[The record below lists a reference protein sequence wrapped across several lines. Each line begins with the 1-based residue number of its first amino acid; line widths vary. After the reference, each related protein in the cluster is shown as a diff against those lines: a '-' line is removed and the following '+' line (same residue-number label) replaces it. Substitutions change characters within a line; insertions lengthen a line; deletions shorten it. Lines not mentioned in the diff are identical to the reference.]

1 MKMIRGRDLRSC
13 RGQVALELM
22 TIFAIYM
29 VLISALAA
37 QFMGH
42 RNDRREETLEQRAV
56 DEAERVAAAMNPYFA
71 IGRLN
76 KTITCDGSMYTYEL
90 REAEIGPVRFY
101 VHVVYDTKMQYF
113 GPYEAYAPLHF
124 RPSSNKIVYER
135 SLRMRCIGKTMHL
148 CIDTQDWRCGP

>member
-1 MKMIRGRDLRSC
+1 MSRGNHLRSD
-13 RGQVALELM
+13 RGQLALELM
-22 TIFAIYM
+22 TILAIYM
-29 VLISALAA
+29 VVISALAS

-42 RNDRREETLEQRAV
+42 RNDRREETLKQRTV

-71 IGRLN
+71 VGRLN
-76 KTITCDGSMYTYEL
+76 KTITCDASMFTYSL

-113 GPYEAYAPLHF
+113 GPYEAYAPLQF
-124 RPSSNKIVYER
+124 SPSSNPIVYER
-135 SLRMRCIGKTMHL
+135 SIRMECDGKTMYL